1 MLRYFQN
8 LIYSWPPPPMII
20 DFLTDHLATT
30 VIECGSNRDRYH
42 VNIVMNSETYTNGGD
57 APMHTLSHG
66 KRTEFVDENG
76 DSLYGSKATIIS

>member
-1 MLRYFQN
+1 
-8 LIYSWPPPPMII
+8 
-20 DFLTDHLATT
+20 
-30 VIECGSNRDRYH
+30 
-42 VNIVMNSETYTNGGD
+42 MNSETYTNGGD